1 MNGFIM
7 SLSVVILAAGKGTRM
22 RSSLPKVLHNVADK
36 PMVGH
41 VIDSARQLGASN
53 IYVVY
58 GFGGDVL
65 KATLTKDNTGD
76 DLTFVEQVEQLG
88 TGHAV
93 DQASPFLTDDEDVLV
108 LYGDVPLTKVSTL
121 DSLLSAKPVNG
132 MALLTVHLA
141 NPMGYGRIVRQ
152 EISGQQQVVGIIEQ
166 KDANAEQ
173 LKINEANTGI
183 LLANGGDLKR
193 WLSNLSS
200 DNAQGE
206 YYLTDI
212 IAAAHGEG
220 KVIATAHPETEI
232 EVEGANNR
240 VQLATLE
247 RAYQARIAEQ
257 LMIAGASLRDPSRI
271 DVRGKLTTGSEV
283 SIDINCIF
291 EGEVRLADNVQIG
304 ANCIIKNSTI
314 GTNVEIKPN
323 SIIEDTVIE
332 ADCSVGPFA
341 RLRPGSIMKKDS
353 HVGNFVEMKKTTL
366 GVGSKAGH
374 LSYLGN
380 AEIGTKVNI
389 GAGTIT
395 CNYDGVNKSTTE
407 IGDNAFIGSNSSLV
421 APVIIG
427 HSATVGA
434 GSVISKEV
442 EDNDIALT
450 RAKPCNVAGWQLPG
464 KTSYL
469 SENIA
474 LLKALFL

>member
-1 MNGFIM
+1 M

-22 RSSLPKVLHNVADK
+22 RSSLPKVLHSIADK

-41 VIDSARQLGASN
+41 VIDSARQLGADN

-65 KATLTKDNTGD
+65 QQRITGD

-93 DQASPFLTDDEDVLV
+93 DQASPFLKDDENVLV

-121 DSLLSAKPVNG
+121 ERLLAVKPDNG
-132 MALLTVHLA
+132 MSLLTVNLA
-141 NPMGYGRIVRQ
+141 NPNGYGRIVRQ
-152 EISGQQQVVGIIEQ
+152 EIDGQQQVVGIIEQ

-183 LLANGGDLKR
+183 LYANGGDLKR

-212 IAAAHGEG
+212 IASAHGEG
-220 KVIATAHPETEI
+220 KVIATAHPDTEI

-240 VQLATLE
+240 VQLAQLE
-247 RAYQARIAEQ
+247 RAYQARIAEE
-257 LMIAGASLRDPSRI
+257 LMIAGASLRDPARI
-271 DVRGKLTTGSEV
+271 DVRGKLTTGTEV
-283 SIDINCIF
+283 TIDVNCIF
-291 EGEVRLADNVQIG
+291 EGNVTIANNAVIG
-304 ANCIIKNSTI
+304 ANCIIINSTI
-314 GTNVEIKPN
+314 GENVEIKPN
-323 SIIEDTVIE
+323 SIIEEAVIE

-341 RLRPGSIMKKDS
+341 RIRPGSVMKKNS
-353 HVGNFVEMKKTTL
+353 HIGNFVEMKNTTF
-366 GVGSKAGH
+366 GEGSKAGH

-380 AEIGTKVNI
+380 ADIGAKVNV

-395 CNYDGVNKSTTE
+395 CNYDGVNKSTTT

-421 APVIIG
+421 APVSIG
-427 HSATVGA
+427 NAATIGA
-434 GSVISKEV
+434 GSVITKDV
-442 EDNDIALT
+442 EESVLGLS
-450 RAKPCNVAGWQLPG
+450 RAKQRNVEGWNRPI
-464 KTSYL
+464 KKS
-469 SENIA
+469 
-474 LLKALFL
+474 

>member
-58 GFGGDVL
+58 GFGGEVL
-65 KATLTKDNTGD
+65 KATLTKDNSGN

-121 DSLLSAKPVNG
+121 ESLLAAKPVDG

-166 KDANAEQ
+166 KDASAEQ

-247 RAYQARIAEQ
+247 RAYQARVAEE
-257 LMIAGASLRDPSRI
+257 LMIAGASLRDPARI
-271 DVRGKLTTGSEV
+271 DVRGNLTTGSEV

-291 EGEVRLADNVQIG
+291 EGIVSLADNVQIG
-304 ANCIIKNSTI
+304 ANCIIKNSTV
-314 GTNVEIKPN
+314 GANVEIKPN

-341 RLRPGSIMKKDS
+341 RLRPGSVMKQDS

-421 APVIIG
+421 APVTIG

-434 GSVISKEV
+434 GSVISKDV
-442 EDNDIALT
+442 EDNDLALT
-450 RAKPCNVAGWQLPG
+450 RAKQRNVAGWQRPV
-464 KTSYL
+464 KKS
-469 SENIA
+469 
-474 LLKALFL
+474 

>member
-1 MNGFIM
+1 M

-58 GFGGDVL
+58 GFGGEVL
-65 KATLTKDNTGD
+65 KATLTKDNSGN

-93 DQASPFLTDDEDVLV
+93 DQASPFLSDDEDVLV

-121 DSLLSAKPVNG
+121 ESLLIAKPVDG

-166 KDANAEQ
+166 KDASAEQ

-247 RAYQARIAEQ
+247 RAYQARIAEE
-257 LMIAGASLRDPSRI
+257 LMIAGASLRDPARI
-271 DVRGKLTTGSEV
+271 DVRGNLTTGSEV

-291 EGEVRLADNVQIG
+291 EGIVSLADNVQIG

-314 GTNVEIKPN
+314 GANVEIKPN

-341 RLRPGSIMKKDS
+341 RLRPGSVMKQDS

-421 APVIIG
+421 APVTIG

-434 GSVISKEV
+434 GSVISKDV
-442 EDNDIALT
+442 EDNDLALT
-450 RAKPCNVAGWQLPG
+450 RAKQRNVAGWQRPV
-464 KTSYL
+464 KKS
-469 SENIA
+469 
-474 LLKALFL
+474 

>member
-1 MNGFIM
+1 M

-58 GFGGDVL
+58 GFGGEVL
-65 KATLTKDNTGD
+65 KATLTKDNSGN

-121 DSLLSAKPVNG
+121 ESLLAAKPVDG

-166 KDANAEQ
+166 KDASAEQ

-247 RAYQARIAEQ
+247 RAYQARIAEE
-257 LMIAGASLRDPSRI
+257 LMIAGASLRDPARI
-271 DVRGKLTTGSEV
+271 DVRGNLTTGSEV

-291 EGEVRLADNVQIG
+291 EGIVSLADNVRIG

-314 GTNVEIKPN
+314 GANVEIKPN

-341 RLRPGSIMKKDS
+341 RLRPGSVMKQDS

-421 APVIIG
+421 APVTIG

-434 GSVISKEV
+434 GSVISKDV
-442 EDNDIALT
+442 EDNDLALT
-450 RAKPCNVAGWQLPG
+450 RAKQRNVAGWQRPV
-464 KTSYL
+464 KKS
-469 SENIA
+469 
-474 LLKALFL
+474 

>member
-58 GFGGDVL
+58 GFGGEVL
-65 KATLTKDNTGD
+65 KATLTKDNSGN

-93 DQASPFLTDDEDVLV
+93 DQASPFLSDDEDVLV

-121 DSLLSAKPVNG
+121 ESLLIAKPVDG

-166 KDANAEQ
+166 KDASAEQ

-247 RAYQARIAEQ
+247 RAYQARIAEE
-257 LMIAGASLRDPSRI
+257 LMIAGASLRDPARI
-271 DVRGKLTTGSEV
+271 DVRGNLTTGSEV

-291 EGEVRLADNVQIG
+291 EGIVSLADNVQIG

-314 GTNVEIKPN
+314 GANVEIKPN

-341 RLRPGSIMKKDS
+341 RLRPGSVMKQDS

-421 APVIIG
+421 APVTIG

-434 GSVISKEV
+434 GSVISKDV
-442 EDNDIALT
+442 EDNDLALT
-450 RAKPCNVAGWQLPG
+450 RAKQRNVAGWQRPV
-464 KTSYL
+464 KKS
-469 SENIA
+469 
-474 LLKALFL
+474 

>member
-341 RLRPGSIMKKDS
+341 RLRPGSIMKQDS

-442 EDNDIALT
+442 EDNDLALT
-450 RAKPCNVAGWQLPG
+450 RAKQRNVAGWQRPV
-464 KTSYL
+464 KKS
-469 SENIA
+469 
-474 LLKALFL
+474 